1 MNAEQQFFLIT
12 TICYIVSIVAMWQ
25 TPLFKPFKLL
35 AVFFH
40 EFSHAIG
47 ATICCNRV
55 TGLEISW
62 NEGGLC
68 TYQGVNANSMRSKCC
83 VLPAGYIGSVLW
95 GCFIIICTGWSA
107 GPRVMGIIIII
118 ALTIALGYAV
128 CGVAKE
134 MESRLTVIATA
145 LVFIALVLS
154 ITILDFS
161 GNWEHSGFLLESV
174 ILYIGC
180 CNMVFGTYDI
190 YDDTV
195 SGNFRP
201 PPRAAPTPPLLDPRR
216 SSERASA
223 ASQVRRKDERSDAYK
238 YAELAPCMFA
248 RCVGTKP
255 RAEHGPPL
263 AALGLLPRLAHLLLL
278 LQAACGSSS
287 ASAAASAPLSRARC
301 AAPRMRAR
309 ALRTPWSRG
318 AHALQVICYAMLLCY
333 AMRCRS
339 SRPTTAWAKRAA
351 TRAPAACPAGS
362 WCPASW
368 SWASRSASPPSRT
381 SSSAAPPSAPPPSP
395 RVARASRA
403 RPSPPWMHATRR
415 PLLHVRPATPP
426 APLAPPGRV
435 FA

>member
-195 SGNFRP
+195 
-201 PPRAAPTPPLLDPRR
+201 
-216 SSERASA
+216 
-223 ASQVRRKDERSDAYK
+223 RRKDERSDAYK

-248 RCVGTKP
+248 RCVGCVWFLIGLGCCVGAIVAGTVIPADNGVGKEGGDACTGCLP
-255 RAEHGPPL
+255 GWELVPGL
-263 AALGLLPRLAHLLLL
+263 VVLGISLGLTAFSYFVLGR
-278 LQAACGSSS
+278 
-287 ASAAASAPLSRARC
+287 ASF
-301 AAPRMRAR
+301 
-309 ALRTPWSRG
+309 G
-318 AHALQVICYAMLLCY
+318 
-333 AMRCRS
+333 
-339 SRPTTAWAKRAA
+339 TT
-351 TRAPAACPAGS
+351 TFTAG
-362 WCPASW
+362 P
-368 SWASRSASPPSRT
+368 SRSA
-381 SSSAAPPSAPPPSP
+381 
-395 RVARASRA
+395 V
-403 RPSPPWMHATRR
+403 
-415 PLLHVRPATPP
+415 
-426 APLAPPGRV
+426 
-435 FA
+435 